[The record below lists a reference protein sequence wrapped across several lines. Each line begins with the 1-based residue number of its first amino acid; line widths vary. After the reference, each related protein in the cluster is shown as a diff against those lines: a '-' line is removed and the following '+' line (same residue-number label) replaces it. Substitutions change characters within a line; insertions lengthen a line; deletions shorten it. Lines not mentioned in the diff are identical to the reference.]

1 MITTKK
7 TNAMDLVISMFKDG
21 RIDKAEAG
29 QLLKGLNS
37 QKTPVAIVGMGWK
50 SPLSDNYNDI
60 WDVIS
65 NKRTL
70 IQACPKDRITR
81 AAQLLGGLDTDERN
95 YHYGAI
101 LSDIDEFDYELF
113 GLSHEDA
120 TLMEPSHR
128 IMLQAA
134 YRALEDA
141 GYLGTDRR
149 NEITGVYIAAN
160 FTANQLVN
168 YLKHI
173 DDINMKS
180 YMLNWTSFLATRLS
194 NKFDLRGPST
204 VIENSCVSGAIALY
218 EACNLLEMGKITS
231 ALVGGINISHLLDQR
246 IVLNE
251 VFHHAPDI
259 ASKGFDDEPGGNY
272 VGEGAIALY
281 LKPLDKAVADQDRIH
296 GIIRGINTNNS
307 GGATADFLQT
317 SSEMITQV
325 VQGALIDANLSAE
338 DITYVDGEGY
348 CERIEQALEVKGLIN
363 GFQTSTQK
371 KQYCALGL
379 TSVNLGYSEAMLGMS
394 NAVCSVLALKNKQIP
409 PVYKF
414 DTPSSY
420 LDLINSPFY
429 INDKL
434 KDWEV
439 EEGKKRIVASFSSGY
454 GGGNALTIYE
464 EYIPDE
470 QNLQPWNKDHY
481 LFCISG
487 HTLVSLQQ
495 TVSKFTEFVKQ
506 YKDTET
512 ASALDFSYTVL
523 ARRQHY
529 SPYRLAVV
537 YRTFDDLYDTL
548 SQWIVQNRSSHD
560 IYYDEKKRKSVAENR
575 NVEQGMLSSFARYDM
590 REIAEYYV
598 NGYTIEFNSLFHDEQ
613 PRLIDVPGYCFTQSK
628 CWIGG

>member
-1 MITTKK
+1 
-7 TNAMDLVISMFKDG
+7 MDLVISMFKDG

-37 QKTPVAIVGMGWK
+37 QKTPVAIVGMSWK

-81 AAQLLGGLDTDERN
+81 ASQLLGGLDADERN

-101 LSDIDEFDYELF
+101 LSDIDQFDYELF
-113 GLSHEDA
+113 GMSHEDA
-120 TLMEPSHR
+120 SLMEPSHR

-141 GYLGTDRR
+141 GYLSTDRR

-160 FTANQLVN
+160 FTANQITN
-168 YLKHI
+168 YLKYI
-173 DDINMKS
+173 DNINMKS

-194 NKFDLRGPST
+194 NQFDLRGPST
-204 VIENSCVSGAIALY
+204 VIENSCASGAIALY
-218 EACNLLEMGKITS
+218 EACNLLETGKITS
-231 ALVGGINISHLLDQR
+231 ALVGGINISHLLDKR
-246 IVLNE
+246 TVLNE

-259 ASKGFDDEPGGNY
+259 ASKGYDDEPGGNY
-272 VGEGAIALY
+272 VGEGAIALF

-296 GIIRGINTNNS
+296 GIIRGIHTNNS
-307 GGATADFLQT
+307 GGATVDFLQT

-325 VQGALIDANLSAE
+325 VQGALIDANLRPE

-348 CERIEQALEVKGLIN
+348 CERIEQAIEVKGLVN
-363 GFQTSTQK
+363 GFQTQK

-379 TSVNLGYSEAMLGMS
+379 SSVNLGYSEAMLGLS
-394 NAVCSVLALKNKQIP
+394 NAVCCLLALKNKQIP
-409 PVYKF
+409 PIYKF

-439 EEGKKRIVASFSSGY
+439 EEGKKRIAASFSCGY
-454 GGGNALTIYE
+454 GGGNALTLFE

-470 QNLQPWNKDHY
+470 QNFQPWIKDHY

-495 TVSKFTEFVKQ
+495 TISKFTEFVKQ
-506 YKDTET
+506 YRDME
-512 ASALDFSYTVL
+512 SANVLNFSYTIL

-548 SQWIVQNRSSHD
+548 SQWIVDNRSSCD
-560 IYYDEKKRKSVAENR
+560 IYYEKKSRKSVAENR
-575 NVEQGMLSSFARYDM
+575 DVEQGMLSSLARYDM

-598 NGYTIEFNSLFHDEQ
+598 NGYTIDFNRLFHDEQ

>member
-1 MITTKK
+1 
-7 TNAMDLVISMFKDG
+7 MFKDG

-70 IQACPKDRITR
+70 IQACPKDRITL
-81 AAQLLGGLDTDERN
+81 AAQLLGGLDTDECN

-101 LSDIDEFDYELF
+101 LSDIDQFDYELF
-113 GLSHEDA
+113 GISHEDA
-120 TLMEPSHR
+120 SLMEPSHR

-141 GYLGTDRR
+141 GYLSSDRR

-160 FTANQLVN
+160 FTANKIIN
-168 YLKHI
+168 YLKYI
-173 DDINMKS
+173 GDINMKS

-194 NKFDLRGPST
+194 NQFDLRGPST
-204 VIENSCVSGAIALY
+204 VIENSCVSSALALY

-231 ALVGGINISHLLDQR
+231 ALVGGINISHLLDKR

-259 ASKGFDDEPGGNY
+259 ASKCFDDEPGGNY
-272 VGEGAIALY
+272 PGEGAIALF
-281 LKPLDKAVADQDRIH
+281 LKSLDKAVVDQDRIH
-296 GIIRGINTNNS
+296 GIIRGIDTNNS
-307 GGATADFLQT
+307 GGVAIDFLQT

-325 VQGALIDANLSAE
+325 VQGALIDANLRAE

-379 TSVNLGYSEAMLGMS
+379 SSVNLGYSEAMLGLS
-394 NAVCSVLALKNKQIP
+394 NAVCCVLALKNKQIP

-420 LDLINSPFY
+420 LDFINSPFY

-439 EEGKKRIVASFSSGY
+439 EEGKKRIAASFSCGY
-454 GGGNALTIYE
+454 GGGNALTIFE

-470 QNLQPWNKDHY
+470 QNFQPWIKDYY

-506 YKDTET
+506 YKDTE
-512 ASALDFSYTVL
+512 SANVLDFSYTVL

-537 YRTFDDLYDTL
+537 YRTFDDLHDTL
-548 SQWIVQNRSSHD
+548 SQWIVQNRSSRN
-560 IYYDEKKRKSVAENR
+560 IYYDKKRRKSVAENR
-575 NVEQGMLSSFARYDM
+575 DVEQGMLSSFTKYDM
-590 REIAEYYV
+590 RKIAEYYV
-598 NGYTIEFNSLFHDEQ
+598 NGYSIDFNKLFHDEQ

>member
-7 TNAMDLVISMFKDG
+7 TIAMDLVISMFKDG

-81 AAQLLGGLDTDERN
+81 AAQLLAGLDTDERN

-101 LSDIDEFDYELF
+101 LSDIDQFDYELF
-113 GLSHEDA
+113 GISHEDA
-120 TLMEPSHR
+120 SLMEPSHR

-141 GYLGTDRR
+141 GYLSTDRR

-160 FTANQLVN
+160 FTANQIVN

-173 DDINMKS
+173 GDINMKS

-194 NKFDLRGPST
+194 NQFDLRGPST
-204 VIENSCVSGAIALY
+204 VIENSCVSAALALY

-231 ALVGGINISHLLDQR
+231 ALVGGINISHLLDKR

-259 ASKGFDDEPGGNY
+259 ASKSFDDEPGGNY
-272 VGEGAIALY
+272 VGEGAIALF

-296 GIIRGINTNNS
+296 GIIRGIDTNNS
-307 GGATADFLQT
+307 GGAAIDFLQT

-325 VQGALIDANLSAE
+325 VQGALIDANLRAE

-379 TSVNLGYSEAMLGMS
+379 SSVNLGYSEAMLGLS
-394 NAVCSVLALKNKQIP
+394 NAVCCVLALKNKQIP

-420 LDLINSPFY
+420 LDFINSPFY

-439 EEGKKRIVASFSSGY
+439 EEGKKRIAASFSCGY
-454 GGGNALTIYE
+454 GGGNALTIFE

-470 QNLQPWNKDHY
+470 QNFQPWIKDYY

-506 YKDTET
+506 YKDMEP
-512 ASALDFSYTVL
+512 ANALDFSYTVL

-548 SQWIVQNRSSHD
+548 SQWIVDNRSSRD
-560 IYYDEKKRKSVAENR
+560 IYYEKKSRKSVAENR
-575 NVEQGMLSSFARYDM
+575 DVEQGILSSIARYDM

-598 NGYTIEFNSLFHDEQ
+598 NGYTIDFNRLFHDEQ
-613 PRLIDVPGYCFTQSK
+613 PRLIDVPGYCFTQSI

>member
-7 TNAMDLVISMFKDG
+7 TVAMDLVISMFKEG

-29 QLLKGLNS
+29 QILKGLNS
-37 QKTPVAIVGMGWK
+37 QKTPVAIVGIGWK
-50 SPLSDNYNDI
+50 SPVSDNYNDI

-70 IQACPKDRITR
+70 IQACPKDRITC
-81 AAQLLGGLDTDERN
+81 ATQLLGRLDTDERN

-101 LSDIDEFDYELF
+101 LSDIDQFDYELF

-120 TLMEPSHR
+120 SLMEPSHR

-141 GYLGTDRR
+141 GYLSTDRR

-160 FTANQLVN
+160 FTANQITN
-168 YLKHI
+168 YLKYI
-173 DDINMKS
+173 GDVNMKS

-194 NKFDLRGPST
+194 NQFDLRGPST
-204 VIENSCVSGAIALY
+204 VIENSCVSAALALY

-231 ALVGGINISHLLDQR
+231 ALVGGINISHLLDKR

-259 ASKGFDDEPGGNY
+259 ASKGYDDEPGGNY
-272 VGEGAIALY
+272 VGEGAIALF

-296 GIIRGINTNNS
+296 GIIRGVDTNNS
-307 GGATADFLQT
+307 GGASSDFLQT
-317 SSEMITQV
+317 SSEMITEV
-325 VQGALIDANLSAE
+325 VQRALIDANLRAE

-371 KQYCALGL
+371 KQYCALGI
-379 TSVNLGYSEAMLGMS
+379 SSANLGYSEAMLGMS
-394 NAVCSVLALKNKQIP
+394 NAVCCVLALKHKQIP

-414 DTPSSY
+414 DTPSAY

-439 EEGKKRIVASFSSGY
+439 EEGKKRIAASFSSGY
-454 GGGNALTIYE
+454 GGGNALAIYE
-464 EYIPDE
+464 EYVPDE
-470 QNLQPWNKDHY
+470 HNFQPWIKDSY

-487 HTLVSLQQ
+487 HTFVSLQQ
-495 TVSKFTEFVKQ
+495 TISKFTEFIKE
-506 YKDTET
+506 YKDTEKANT
-512 ASALDFSYTVL
+512 LDFSYTVL

-529 SPYRLAVV
+529 SPFRLAVV
-537 YRTFDDLYDTL
+537 YRTFDELYEAL
-548 SQWIVQNRSSHD
+548 SQWIVQNKSSCD
-560 IYYDEKKRKSVAENR
+560 IYYDNKRKKSVAENR
-575 NVEQGMLSSFARYDM
+575 DVEQGMLSSFANHDM
-590 REIAEYYV
+590 REIAQYYV
-598 NGYTIEFNSLFHDEQ
+598 NGHAIDFNKLFHDEK
-613 PRLIDVPGYCFTQSK
+613 PKLIDVPGYCFTQSK

>member
-1 MITTKK
+1 
-7 TNAMDLVISMFKDG
+7 MDLVISMFKDG

-37 QKTPVAIVGMGWK
+37 QKTPVAIVGMSWK

-81 AAQLLGGLDTDERN
+81 ASQLLGGLDTDERN

-101 LSDIDEFDYELF
+101 LSDIDQFDYELF
-113 GLSHEDA
+113 GMSHEDA
-120 TLMEPSHR
+120 SLMEPSHR

-141 GYLGTDRR
+141 GYLSTDRR

-160 FTANQLVN
+160 FTANQITN

-173 DDINMKS
+173 DNINMKS

-194 NKFDLRGPST
+194 NQFDLRGPST
-204 VIENSCVSGAIALY
+204 VIENSCASGAIALY
-218 EACNLLEMGKITS
+218 EACNLLETGKITS
-231 ALVGGINISHLLDQR
+231 ALVGGINISHLLDKR
-246 IVLNE
+246 TVLNE

-259 ASKGFDDEPGGNY
+259 ASKGYDDEPGGNY
-272 VGEGAIALY
+272 VGEGAIGLF

-296 GIIRGINTNNS
+296 GIIRGIHTNNS
-307 GGATADFLQT
+307 GGATVDFLQT

-325 VQGALIDANLSAE
+325 VQGALIDANLRPE

-348 CERIEQALEVKGLIN
+348 CERIEQAIEVKGLVN
-363 GFQTSTQK
+363 GFQTQK

-379 TSVNLGYSEAMLGMS
+379 SSVNLGYSEAMLGLS
-394 NAVCSVLALKNKQIP
+394 NAVCCLLALKNKQIP
-409 PVYKF
+409 PIYKF

-439 EEGKKRIVASFSSGY
+439 EEGKKRIAASFSCGY
-454 GGGNALTIYE
+454 GGGNALTLFE

-470 QNLQPWNKDHY
+470 QNFQPWIKDHY

-495 TVSKFTEFVKQ
+495 TISKFTEFVKQ
-506 YKDTET
+506 YRDME
-512 ASALDFSYTVL
+512 SANVLNFSYTIL

-548 SQWIVQNRSSHD
+548 SQWIVDNRSSCD
-560 IYYDEKKRKSVAENR
+560 IYYEKKSRKSVAENR
-575 NVEQGMLSSFARYDM
+575 DVEQGMLSSLARYDM

-598 NGYTIEFNSLFHDEQ
+598 NGYTIDFNRLFHDEQ

>member
-7 TNAMDLVISMFKDG
+7 TIAMDLVISMFKDG

-37 QKTPVAIVGMGWK
+37 QKTPVAIVGMSWK

-81 AAQLLGGLDTDERN
+81 ASQLLGGLDTDERN

-101 LSDIDEFDYELF
+101 LSDIDQFDYELF
-113 GLSHEDA
+113 GMSHEDA
-120 TLMEPSHR
+120 SLMEPSHR

-141 GYLGTDRR
+141 GYLSTDRR

-160 FTANQLVN
+160 FTANQITN

-173 DDINMKS
+173 DNINMKS

-194 NKFDLRGPST
+194 NQFDLRGPST
-204 VIENSCVSGAIALY
+204 VIENSCASGAIALY
-218 EACNLLEMGKITS
+218 EACNLLETGKITS
-231 ALVGGINISHLLDQR
+231 ALVGGINISHLLDKR
-246 IVLNE
+246 TVLNE

-259 ASKGFDDEPGGNY
+259 ASKGYDDEPGGNY
-272 VGEGAIALY
+272 VGEGAIGLF

-296 GIIRGINTNNS
+296 GIIRGIHTNNS
-307 GGATADFLQT
+307 GGATVDFLQT

-325 VQGALIDANLSAE
+325 VQGALIDANLRPE

-348 CERIEQALEVKGLIN
+348 CERIEQAIEVKGLVN
-363 GFQTSTQK
+363 GFQTQK

-379 TSVNLGYSEAMLGMS
+379 SSVNLGYSEAMLGLS
-394 NAVCSVLALKNKQIP
+394 NAVCCLLALKNKQIP
-409 PVYKF
+409 PIYKF

-439 EEGKKRIVASFSSGY
+439 EEGKKRIAASFSCGY
-454 GGGNALTIYE
+454 GGGNALTLFE

-470 QNLQPWNKDHY
+470 QNFQPWIKDHY

-495 TVSKFTEFVKQ
+495 TISKFTEFVKQ
-506 YKDTET
+506 YRDME
-512 ASALDFSYTVL
+512 SANVLNFSYTIL

-548 SQWIVQNRSSHD
+548 SQWIVDNRSSCD
-560 IYYDEKKRKSVAENR
+560 IYYEKKSRKSVAENR
-575 NVEQGMLSSFARYDM
+575 DVEQGMLSSLARYDM

-598 NGYTIEFNSLFHDEQ
+598 NGYTIDFNRLFHDEQ

>member
-1 MITTKK
+1 
-7 TNAMDLVISMFKDG
+7 MDLVISMFKDG

-29 QLLKGLNS
+29 HLLKGLNS
-37 QKTPVAIVGMGWK
+37 QKTAVAIVGIGWK
-50 SPLSDNYNDI
+50 SPLSDNYNDM

-70 IQACPKDRITR
+70 IQACPKERITY
-81 AAQLLGGLDTDERN
+81 ASQLLGGLDTDEQN

-101 LSDIDEFDYELF
+101 LPDIDQFDYELF
-113 GLSHEDA
+113 GFSHEDA
-120 TLMEPSHR
+120 SLMDPSHR

-141 GYLGTDRR
+141 GHLSTDRR

-160 FTANQLVN
+160 FTANQITN
-168 YLKHI
+168 YLKCI
-173 DDINMKS
+173 GDINMKS
-180 YMLNWTSFLATRLS
+180 YMFNSTSFLATRLS
-194 NKFDLRGPST
+194 NQFDFRGPST
-204 VIENSCVSGAIALY
+204 VIENTCVSAAVALY
-218 EACNLLEMGKITS
+218 EACNLLEIGKITS
-231 ALVGGINISHLLDQR
+231 ALVGGINISHLLDKR
-246 IVLNE
+246 INLHE
-251 VFHHAPDI
+251 VFHHPSDI
-259 ASKGFDDEPGGNY
+259 ATKGYDDEPGGNY

-281 LKPLDKAVADQDRIH
+281 LKPLDKAIADQDRVH
-296 GIIRGINTNNS
+296 GIIRGIDTNNS
-307 GGATADFLQT
+307 GGVSVDFMQT
-317 SSEMITQV
+317 SSEMIAQV
-325 VQGALIDANLSAE
+325 VQGALIDANIRAE
-338 DITYVDGEGY
+338 DITYVDGEGF

-371 KQYCALGL
+371 KQYCALGI
-379 TSVNLGYSEAMLGMS
+379 SSANLGYSEEMLGLS
-394 NAVCSVLALKNKQIP
+394 NAVSCLLALKNKQIP

-420 LDLINSPFY
+420 LDIINSPFY

-439 EEGKKRIVASFSSGY
+439 EEGKKRIAASFSSGY

-464 EYIPDE
+464 EYIPE
-470 QNLQPWNKDHY
+470 QQNIQPGIKDSY

-495 TVSKFTEFVKQ
+495 TISKFTEFIKQ
-506 YKDTET
+506 YKDMES
-512 ASALDFSYTVL
+512 ASTLDFSYTVL

-537 YRTFDDLYDTL
+537 YLTLDDLYDSL
-548 SQWIVQNRSSHD
+548 NQWIIQNRSSSD
-560 IYYDEKKRKSVAENR
+560 IYYNEKRKKGVAEER
-575 NVEQGMLSSFARYDM
+575 DVEQDVLSALAKNDM

-598 NGYTIEFNSLFHDEQ
+598 NGHAIDFNMLFHDEQ

>member
-7 TNAMDLVISMFKDG
+7 TIAMDLVISMFKDG

-37 QKTPVAIVGMGWK
+37 QKTPVAIVGMSWK

-81 AAQLLGGLDTDERN
+81 ASQLLGGLDADERN

-101 LSDIDEFDYELF
+101 LSDIDQFDYELF
-113 GLSHEDA
+113 GMSHEDA
-120 TLMEPSHR
+120 SLMEPSHR

-141 GYLGTDRR
+141 GYLSTDRR

-160 FTANQLVN
+160 FTANQITN
-168 YLKHI
+168 YLKYI
-173 DDINMKS
+173 DNINMKS

-194 NKFDLRGPST
+194 NQFDLRGPST

-218 EACNLLEMGKITS
+218 EACNLLETGKITS
-231 ALVGGINISHLLDQR
+231 ALVGGINISHLLDKR
-246 IVLNE
+246 TVLNE

-259 ASKGFDDEPGGNY
+259 ASKGYDDEPGGNY
-272 VGEGAIALY
+272 VGEGAIALF

-296 GIIRGINTNNS
+296 GIIRGIHTNNS
-307 GGATADFLQT
+307 GGATVDFLQT

-325 VQGALIDANLSAE
+325 VQGALIDANLRPE

-348 CERIEQALEVKGLIN
+348 CERIEQAIEVKGLVN
-363 GFQTSTQK
+363 GFQTQK

-379 TSVNLGYSEAMLGMS
+379 SSVNLGYSEAMLGLS
-394 NAVCSVLALKNKQIP
+394 NAVCCLLALKNKQIP
-409 PVYKF
+409 PIYKF

-439 EEGKKRIVASFSSGY
+439 EEGKKRIAASFSCGY
-454 GGGNALTIYE
+454 GGGNALTLFE

-470 QNLQPWNKDHY
+470 QNFQPWIKDHY

-495 TVSKFTEFVKQ
+495 TISKFTEFVKQ
-506 YKDTET
+506 YRDME
-512 ASALDFSYTVL
+512 SANVLNFSYTIL

-548 SQWIVQNRSSHD
+548 SQWIVDNRSSRD
-560 IYYDEKKRKSVAENR
+560 IYYEKKSRKSVAENR
-575 NVEQGMLSSFARYDM
+575 DVEQGMLSSLARYDM

-598 NGYTIEFNSLFHDEQ
+598 NGYTIDFNRLFHDEQ

>member
-1 MITTKK
+1 
-7 TNAMDLVISMFKDG
+7 MDLVISMFKDG

-81 AAQLLGGLDTDERN
+81 AAQLLAGLDTDERN

-101 LSDIDEFDYELF
+101 LSDIDQFDYELF
-113 GLSHEDA
+113 GISHEDA
-120 TLMEPSHR
+120 SLMEPSHR

-141 GYLGTDRR
+141 GYLSTDRR

-160 FTANQLVN
+160 FTANQIVN

-173 DDINMKS
+173 GDINMKS

-194 NKFDLRGPST
+194 NQFDLRGPST
-204 VIENSCVSGAIALY
+204 VIENSCVSAALALY

-231 ALVGGINISHLLDQR
+231 ALVGGINISHLLDKR

-259 ASKGFDDEPGGNY
+259 ASKSFDDEPGGNY
-272 VGEGAIALY
+272 VGEGAIALF

-296 GIIRGINTNNS
+296 GIIRGIDTNNS
-307 GGATADFLQT
+307 GGAAIDFLQT

-325 VQGALIDANLSAE
+325 VQGALIDANLRAE

-379 TSVNLGYSEAMLGMS
+379 SSVNLGYSEAMLGLS
-394 NAVCSVLALKNKQIP
+394 NAVCCVLALKNKQIP

-420 LDLINSPFY
+420 LDFINSPFY

-439 EEGKKRIVASFSSGY
+439 EEGKKRIAASFSCGY
-454 GGGNALTIYE
+454 GGGNALTIFE

-470 QNLQPWNKDHY
+470 QNFQPWIKDYY

-506 YKDTET
+506 YKDMEP
-512 ASALDFSYTVL
+512 ANALDFSYTVL

-548 SQWIVQNRSSHD
+548 SQWIVDNRSSRD
-560 IYYDEKKRKSVAENR
+560 IYYEKKSRKSVAENR
-575 NVEQGMLSSFARYDM
+575 DVEQGILSSIARYDM

-598 NGYTIEFNSLFHDEQ
+598 NGYTIDFNRLFHDEQ
-613 PRLIDVPGYCFTQSK
+613 PRLIDVPGYCFTQSI